1 VLIGMPGTGK
11 TTTGRRLA
19 AVLQVPFADSDDL
32 VAEAVGRPV
41 PEYLASE
48 GEEAFRSH
56 EAAAIRAALADF
68 DGVLAL
74 GGGAVTNPPVRAD
87 LAAAG
92 VPVVWLRGSVRTLA
106 QRVGD
111 ARTRPLLAD
120 DPPARLDEL
129 AARREPLFAECAT
142 VTVETDDRTPAQV
155 ADELS
160 ELLHREPTGEP

>member
-1 VLIGMPGTGK
+1 
-11 TTTGRRLA
+11 
-19 AVLQVPFADSDDL
+19 
-32 VAEAVGRPV
+32 
-41 PEYLASE
+41 
-48 GEEAFRSH
+48 
-56 EAAAIRAALADF
+56 
-68 DGVLAL
+68 
-74 GGGAVTNPPVRAD
+74 VRAD